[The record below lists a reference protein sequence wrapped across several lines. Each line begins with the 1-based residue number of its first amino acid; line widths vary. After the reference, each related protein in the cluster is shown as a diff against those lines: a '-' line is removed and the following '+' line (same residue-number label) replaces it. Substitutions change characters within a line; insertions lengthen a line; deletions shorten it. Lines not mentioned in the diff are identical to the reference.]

1 MAREVPNVPTGLDPQ
16 TRNFFS
22 AIREA
27 VNQFTLNGGADSLNS
42 NLTAD
47 NLTGIADSLD
57 SLLSTTIPPK
67 PTGVV
72 VTGIFST
79 VMVTWNNPNY
89 AYFSFAEI
97 WRANAVDSVGLLI
110 PPTGTNANGH
120 SINFTTDA
128 KLVGTSNGN
137 IYTDSVTP
145 GTKYYYWVRFLSSAN
160 IAGPYNASIGLLGST
175 VQDIDD
181 LMIANGWT
189 VQAESIWQTGQW
201 IGNAAILNGA
211 INSLKMADFAITEA
225 KMADLAITTAKLNA
239 NAVTNAK
246 IIDGA
251 ITELKIGTGAITL
264 PKIADF
270 AVDST
275 KISDL
280 AVTTAKIN
288 NLAITSGKIVDAAI
302 TEVKVGTDAITSTK
316 IAALAVTNAKIDNLA
331 VTNAKIGAL
340 AVDNAK
346 IALLAVD
353 TTKITDAAITSA
365 KIANLAVDNAKIAL
379 LAVDTAKI
387 ADAAI
392 VEAKIAALAVT
403 NAKIGNLAVTN
414 AKIANL
420 AVDNAKIAALAV
432 DSAKIANAAITN
444 AKIDNL
450 AVDGAKIALLAVD
463 STKITDAAIT
473 NAKIANLA
481 VDNAK
486 IANLAVDTGKI
497 TNAAITNAKI
507 ANLAVSTAQIQDLA
521 VTSAKI
527 NSLAVEKLYATAAWI
542 ASADILDGSI
552 TNAKIGNT
560 IQSENYN
567 GTTLGWQL
575 SKSGGTV
582 NLNQLTVRNAAG
594 SIILSSGTGIP
605 WSAVAAGSGRPA
617 DSATV
622 GATFGSN
629 IWGQINSSN
638 ISTYIAAAAITTAYI
653 GDLQVNTAKINDL
666 AVNRLKIQNYSA
678 TVLTTTNSGS
688 IYIPLFYDISVLNMV
703 CVWGPVNFGG
713 GVATVIYVDGV
724 QYDIDMP
731 SVGYDNSGNGYSVS
745 AKGAFSIALN
755 PYVTH
760 TINYD
765 AGALSYYNWM
775 PWAYPCPLAVFMSFK

>member
-27 VNQFTLNGGADSLNS
+27 VNQYTLNGGSDSLTS

-47 NLTGIADSLD
+47 NLTGITDSLD

-97 WRANAVDSVGLLI
+97 WRANAVDSTGLLI
-110 PPTGTNANGH
+110 PSTGSNANGQ
-120 SINFTTDA
+120 SIDFVTDA
-128 KLVGTSNGN
+128 TLVGTSNGN

-181 LMIANGWT
+181 LMLANGWT
-189 VQAESIWQTGQW
+189 VDTDALLDG
-201 IGNAAILNGA
+201 L
-211 INSLKMADFAITEA
+211 IT
-225 KMADLAITTAKLNA
+225 A
-239 NAVTNAK
+239 N
-246 IIDGA
+246 
-251 ITELKIGTGAITL
+251 
-264 PKIADF
+264 KIADF
-270 AVDST
+270 
-275 KISDL
+275 
-280 AVTTAKIN
+280 
-288 NLAITSGKIVDAAI
+288 
-302 TEVKVGTDAITSTK
+302 
-316 IAALAVTNAKIDNLA
+316 
-331 VTNAKIGAL
+331 
-340 AVDNAK
+340 
-346 IALLAVD
+346 
-353 TTKITDAAITSA
+353 
-365 KIANLAVDNAKIAL
+365 
-379 LAVDTAKI
+379 
-387 ADAAI
+387 
-392 VEAKIAALAVT
+392 AVT
-403 NAKIGNLAVTN
+403 NAKIGNT
-414 AKIANL
+414 
-420 AVDNAKIAALAV
+420 
-432 DSAKIANAAITN
+432 
-444 AKIDNL
+444 
-450 AVDGAKIALLAVD
+450 
-463 STKITDAAIT
+463 AIT
-473 NAKIANLA
+473 NAKIAN
-481 VDNAK
+481 
-486 IANLAVDTGKI
+486 
-497 TNAAITNAKI
+497 AAI
-507 ANLAVSTAQIQDLA
+507 STAQIQDLA

-567 GTTLGWQL
+567 GSTLGWQL

-688 IYIPLFYDISVLNMV
+688 IYIPLFSDISVLNMV
-703 CVWGPVNFGG
+703 CVWGPIFLGNGS
-713 GVATVIYVDGV
+713 APTNIYLDGV
-724 QYDIDMP
+724 SYDQDLGA
-731 SVGYDNSGNGYSVS
+731 SGYDASSNPWASPAKGGFSVS
-745 AKGAFSIALN
+745 LN

-760 TINYD
+760 TIYCD
-765 AGALSYYNWM
+765 AGA
-775 PWAYPCPLAVFMSFK
+775 CPLAVFMSFK